1 MREGQSSVLE
11 PETETVPD
19 LRLLIPTE
27 SGTRIFLRNL
37 GDLFCLGRA
46 TPLELKSTP
55 APFWPDVFVERP
67 LPWLRFFESTVF
79 HVTAIALIWGATRFL
94 ALQPHP
100 TPQPAFT
107 HADVVFYSPSE
118 YLPPLDTRR
127 DEPRP
132 AQKPDPEYS
141 PQPIISVP
149 READNR
155 SQTIVAPPSVKLKN
169 EVALPN
175 TVAWSASG
183 NPQMPIGPAPVIQA
197 AEITRLAPQMERSVI
212 APPPDM
218 QTPSQ
223 KQTMMG
229 SPQAAVI
236 APPPALDSFPP
247 RRMGD
252 INIAH
257 SAVIAPAPQLTVE
270 AQRAFPGDRSPS
282 QKARAPQVIAP
293 PPALGAGGR
302 SRTGG
307 DLIALSLH
315 PAVGAPP
322 TPPAGNRRGNFAAT
336 PEGRRGATSAPVSS
350 ANSSAANGDGSGSGK
365 KDSGKLPAGLYV
377 GKTSNPAAQVAGD
390 PAANHPVANTVN
402 PNLLANAR
410 PPRLSS
416 ARPAQ
421 PEADSKLSEAE
432 RAVFG
437 SRKIYSLSLNMPN
450 LNSAGGS
457 WIVRFAALKPDMTPA
472 AAAAA
477 SGDRSSNTP
486 ASNSPAADLSSP
498 TATRKVDPAYPLELM
513 RQNVSGTV
521 ILYGLIRAD
530 GTVSN
535 VRVLRSVDDRL
546 DRYASE
552 AIAKW
557 QFQPATKNG
566 DPVAVEATFSIPFHP
581 TRAGSAY

>member
-1 MREGQSSVLE
+1 MRQGHSSVLE
-11 PETETVPD
+11 PETETPVPD
-19 LRLLIPTE
+19 LHLLIPSE
-27 SGTRIFLRNL
+27 SGTRIFLKNL
-37 GDLFCLGRA
+37 ADLLR
-46 TPLELKSTP
+46 PSPPHPQDLKSTP
-55 APFWPDVFVERP
+55 ANFWPDVFVERP
-67 LPWLRFFESTVF
+67 LPWRRFLESGAF
-79 HVTAIALIWGATRFL
+79 HGIAIALILAGSRFL
-94 ALQPHP
+94 AFQPHAIA
-100 TPQPAFT
+100 QPAFT
-107 HADVVFYSPSE
+107 HSDVVFYSPSE

-127 DEPRP
+127 ANP
-132 AQKPDPEYS
+132 APARKADPEFS

-155 SQTIVAPPSVKLKN
+155 SQTIVAPPSVKLRN
-169 EVALPN
+169 EAALPN
-175 TVAWSASG
+175 TVNWSASG

-197 AEITRLAPQMERSVI
+197 AQITRLAPQMQHSVI

-218 QTPSQ
+218 QASSQ
-223 KQTMMG
+223 KVMM

-236 APPPALDSFPP
+236 APPPALNSTSP
-247 RRMGD
+247 RRTGD
-252 INIAH
+252 MNIAR
-257 SAVIAPAPQLTVE
+257 STVIAPAPQLAVE
-270 AQRAFPGDRSPS
+270 AQRAFPGDRSAS
-282 QKARAPQVIAP
+282 QKGRAQQVIAP

-302 SRTGG
+302 SRASG

-336 PEGRRGATSAPVSS
+336 PEGHRGATGTPASS
-350 ANSSAANGDGSGSGK
+350 ANFASGNGNGSGK
-365 KDSGKLPAGLYV
+365 KDAANLPSGLYV
-377 GKTSNPAAQVAGD
+377 GKTNNPTASVAGD
-390 PAANHPVANTVN
+390 PAAHSNRNTVN
-402 PNLLANAR
+402 PNLIANAR

-416 ARPAQ
+416 TRPAQ
-421 PEADSKLSEAE
+421 SDADSKLSEAE

-457 WIVRFAALKPDMTPA
+457 WIVRFAALKPETTPGGGA
-472 AAAAA
+472 AAAARAA
-477 SGDRSSNTP
+477 SESSADQSSANH
-486 ASNSPAADLSSP
+486 ASELSSP

-521 ILYGLIRAD
+521 ILYAVIRAD
-530 GTVSN
+530 GTVAN
-535 VRVLRSVDDRL
+535 VRILRSVDDRL

-557 QFQPATKNG
+557 QFQPAIRNG
-566 DPVAVEATFSIPFHP
+566 DPVDVEATFSIPFHP